1 MALNES
7 TQIAHPAD
15 QVIATLSD
23 RGFAEHLT
31 KVANGSLTDFSV
43 NGDTAGAFTVTTVRS
58 VPTDRVP
65 DIARKFVGA
74 TIEITQVDEWTAPDA
89 AGNRSATVKISVAG
103 VPVNV
108 SGTEQLTAQGETS
121 AFSIDAKVSS
131 SIPFIGGK
139 LASAAEPYL
148 GKALNLQ
155 AAQVD
160 AWLSKQ
166 A

>member
-1 MALNES
+1 MTLNAS
-7 TQIAHPAD
+7 TQIGHPAQ

-31 KVANGSLTDFSV
+31 KVANGTLNEFTVD
-43 NGDTAGAFTVTTVRS
+43 GDIAGAFTLTTVRA

-74 TIEITQVDEWTAPDA
+74 SIEITQVEKWSAPDA
-89 AGNRSATVKISVAG
+89 AGSRSATVQITVGG
-103 VPVNV
+103 VPVTV
-108 SGTEQLTAQGETS
+108 SGTEQLTGQGEVS
-121 AFSIDAKVSS
+121 ELAVDAKVSS

-139 LASAAEPYL
+139 LASAAEPYI

-155 AAQVD
+155 AAQVN
-160 AWLSKQ
+160 AWLSK
-166 A
+166 